1 MRGGKGTGDLAG
13 VWETKSMVE
22 RPTARRMNDAAGR
35 FGKVS
40 VYSASG
46 VMGETHGSRL
56 VVRKES
62 PGTELSR
69 LTARITSLS
78 GQHL

>member
-40 VYSASG
+40 A
-46 VMGETHGSRL
+46 
-56 VVRKES
+56 
-62 PGTELSR
+62 
-69 LTARITSLS
+69 
-78 GQHL
+78 